1 MRILTG
7 ALLLALT
14 ASPALAADYVSYSV
28 TTEVNATPE
37 KTWSRIGGFCAIQEW
52 LGLSCK
58 ITTGDGGVGTIR
70 VLNNGQIT
78 EMMVAKTPYSYTY
91 IQPLNPANLYHGTLA
106 VEPDGSGHSRIIYTF
121 LYDQE
126 PLGDEAARAKA
137 RQQRSTRFAAAL
149 AKMKE
154 MAESP

>member
-37 KTWSRIGGFCAIQEW
+37 KTWSRIGGFCTIQEW

-58 ITTGDGGVGTIR
+58 ITAGEGGVGTIR
-70 VLNNGQIT
+70 ELNNGQVT
-78 EMMVAKTPYSYTY
+78 EMMVAKTPFSYTY
-91 IQPLNPANLYHGTLA
+91 IQPLKPDNLYHGTLA
-106 VEPDGSGHSRIIYTF
+106 VVPDGPDRSRIIYTF

-137 RQQRSTRFAAAL
+137 RQQRSTRFGAAL

-154 MAESP
+154 MAEAP